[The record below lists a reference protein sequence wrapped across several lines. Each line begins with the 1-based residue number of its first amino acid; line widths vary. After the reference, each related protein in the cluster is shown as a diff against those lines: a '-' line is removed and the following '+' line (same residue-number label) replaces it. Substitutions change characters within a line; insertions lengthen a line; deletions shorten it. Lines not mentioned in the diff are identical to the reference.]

1 VSRWLPGAVLVLMIC
16 RAVTGCRQL
25 VTGNWSLALAL
36 ATGTG
41 HWQLVTGHWSLVAGC
56 EPDARDQKQEAR
68 NQKPETRN
76 KKIRKVTSLD
86 GWNVKNNACEKYDRT
101 A

>member
-1 VSRWLPGAVLVLMIC
+1 MALVLMIF
-16 RAVTGCRQL
+16 RTV
-25 VTGNWSLALAL
+25 
-36 ATGTG
+36 TG
-41 HWQLVTGHWSLVAGC
+41 HWQLVAGC

-76 KKIRKVTSLD
+76 QRPETRNQRPEASKVYSVD
-86 GWNVKNNACEKYDRT
+86 GWNVKNNAREKYDRT